1 MSRSDS
7 IFAVSARGAVLCAVV
22 VAVML
27 LLLPR
32 AALATPASDDASLLS
47 AERIMQHYT
56 EQQDEISAERKITL
70 RSKHEVLFWMGAAL
84 LLGLLSTAFFGVGM
98 GIFGRDWFVPHMVS
112 AGLTVSLG
120 IAHAVTAFV
129 WFWPY

>member
-1 MSRSDS
+1 MMRN
-7 IFAVSARGAVLCAVV
+7 FVLML
-22 VAVML
+22 ML
-27 LLLPR
+27 LLPQVVL
-32 AALATPASDDASLLS
+32 AAEKPSPMVS
-47 AERIMQHYT
+47 AERIMQHYAD
-56 EQQDEISAERKITL
+56 QQDEISAERKITL

-84 LLGLLSTAFFGVGM
+84 LIGLLLTAFFGVGTGM
-98 GIFGRDWFVPHMVS
+98 LGKDWFIPHMIC